1 MKKLFSNKL
10 VQFVLVLVAGI
21 AIGALFYPTQRI
33 EEKVEQKYENLLQKA
48 KTEKETLRSDLSEQ
62 INELRQEKTSLQIES
77 SQKITKLQYQVRELE
92 SRKTENYY
100 KIIKPDGTI
109 EEKRYTESEISE
121 TSTVVLQVR
130 EEFDRKVTEIS
141 ERWQRVHRSRV
152 EKLKK
157 DFEKKESEYEKTIA
171 SLKSE
176 KTTEINPKRYGLEFG
191 YKTNDNYYIHSNI
204 DVFGPVYMGVHAE
217 SNFLNDSALGA
228 GVGIRF

>member
-1 MKKLFSNKL
+1 MKKFLSNRV
-10 VQFVLVLVAGI
+10 VQFVLVLIVGV
-21 AIGALFYPTQRI
+21 AIGALFYPTKRI
-33 EEKVEQKYENLLQKA
+33 EEKVEQKYEKLL
-48 KTEKETLRSDLSEQ
+48 KTERQEKETLRKSLSEEVD
-62 INELRQEKTSLQIES
+62 ELKQEKTNLTIES

-109 EEKRYTESEISE
+109 EEKRYSESEVTE

-130 EEFDRKVTEIS
+130 EEFDKKVTEIS
-141 ERWQRVHRSRV
+141 ERWQRVHRKRV
-152 EKLKK
+152 EELKK

-176 KTTEINPKRYGLEFG
+176 KKTEINPKTYGLEVG
-191 YKTNDNYYIHSNI
+191 YSSDQTYYLHSNI
-204 DVFGPVYMGVHAE
+204 DVFGPIFLGVHAN
-217 SNFLNDSALGA
+217 SNFTNDSAIGA